1 MCTILNWKNLKKEVI
16 FVSIPKE
23 DIKLEKIVK
32 LLEQNPEE
40 NNTLYDNIY
49 NLYVL
54 IGIAKGVNDMR
65 NGRGMTLEEFNK
77 EREALYES
85 YNT

>member
-1 MCTILNWKNLKKEVI
+1 M
-16 FVSIPKE
+16 SIPKE

-32 LLEQNPEE
+32 LLEQNPQE

-54 IGIAKGVNDMR
+54 IGIAKGVNDIR

-77 EREALYES
+77 EREELYEHYS
-85 YNT
+85 RRFG

>member
-1 MCTILNWKNLKKEVI
+1 M
-16 FVSIPKE
+16 SIPKE

-32 LLEQNPEE
+32 LLEKNPEE
-40 NNTLYDNIY
+40 NKTLYDNIY

-54 IGIAKGVNDMR
+54 IGIAKGVDDIR

-77 EREALYES
+77 EREELYERYS
-85 YNT
+85 RRFG

>member
-1 MCTILNWKNLKKEVI
+1 M
-16 FVSIPKE
+16 SIPKE

-32 LLEQNPEE
+32 LLEQNSEG

-54 IGIAKGVNDMR
+54 LSIAKGIDNIR
-65 NGRGMTLEEFNK
+65 NGHGMTLDEFNK
-77 EREALYES
+77 EREELYEH
-85 YNT
+85 YNRKFG

>member
-1 MCTILNWKNLKKEVI
+1 M
-16 FVSIPKE
+16 SIPKE

-32 LLEQNPEE
+32 LLEKNPEE
-40 NNTLYDNIY
+40 NKTLYDNIY

-54 IGIAKGVNDMR
+54 IGIAKGVDDIR

-77 EREALYES
+77 EREEQYERYS
-85 YNT
+85 RRFG

>member
-1 MCTILNWKNLKKEVI
+1 M
-16 FVSIPKE
+16 SIPKE

-54 IGIAKGVNDMR
+54 IGIAKGIDEMR
-65 NGRGMTLEEFNK
+65 KGQGMTLEEFNK
-77 EREALYES
+77 EREKLYERYS
-85 YNT
+85 RRFG

>member
-1 MCTILNWKNLKKEVI
+1 M
-16 FVSIPKE
+16 SIPKE

-32 LLEQNPEE
+32 LLEKNPEE
-40 NNTLYDNIY
+40 NKTLYDNIY

-54 IGIAKGVNDMR
+54 IGIAKGVDDIR

-77 EREALYES
+77 EREELYERYS
-85 YNT
+85 RSFG

>member
-1 MCTILNWKNLKKEVI
+1 M
-16 FVSIPKE
+16 SIPKE

-32 LLEQNPEE
+32 LLEKTPEE
-40 NNTLYDNIY
+40 NKTLYDNIY

-54 IGIAKGVNDMR
+54 IGIAKGVDDIR

-77 EREALYES
+77 EREELYERYS
-85 YNT
+85 RRFG

>member
-1 MCTILNWKNLKKEVI
+1 M
-16 FVSIPKE
+16 SIPKE
-23 DIKLEKIVK
+23 DIKLEKIVQ
-32 LLEQNPEE
+32 LLEQNPQE

-54 IGIAKGVNDMR
+54 IGIAKGVNDIR

-77 EREALYES
+77 EREELYEHYS
-85 YNT
+85 RRFG

>member
-1 MCTILNWKNLKKEVI
+1 M
-16 FVSIPKE
+16 SIPKE

-32 LLEQNPEE
+32 LLEQNPQE
-40 NNTLYDNIY
+40 NNTLYHNIY

-54 IGIAKGVNDMR
+54 IGIAKGVNDIR

-77 EREALYES
+77 EREELYEHYS
-85 YNT
+85 RRFG

>member
-1 MCTILNWKNLKKEVI
+1 M
-16 FVSIPKE
+16 SIPKE
-23 DIKLEKIVK
+23 VIKLEKIVK

-85 YNT
+85 YSRRFG

>member
-1 MCTILNWKNLKKEVI
+1 M
-16 FVSIPKE
+16 SIPKE

-32 LLEQNPEE
+32 LLEKNPEE
-40 NNTLYDNIY
+40 NKTLYDNIY

-54 IGIAKGVNDMR
+54 IGIAKGVDDIR

-77 EREALYES
+77 EREKLYERYS
-85 YNT
+85 RRFG

>member
-1 MCTILNWKNLKKEVI
+1 M
-16 FVSIPKE
+16 SIPKE

-54 IGIAKGVNDMR
+54 IGIAKGVDEMR
-65 NGRGMTLEEFNK
+65 KGQGMTLEEFNK
-77 EREALYES
+77 EREELYERYS
-85 YNT
+85 RRFG

>member
-1 MCTILNWKNLKKEVI
+1 M
-16 FVSIPKE
+16 SIPKE

-32 LLEQNPEE
+32 LLEKNPEE
-40 NNTLYDNIY
+40 NKTLYDNIY

-54 IGIAKGVNDMR
+54 IGIAKGVGDIR

-77 EREALYES
+77 EREELYERYS
-85 YNT
+85 RSFG

>member
-1 MCTILNWKNLKKEVI
+1 M
-16 FVSIPKE
+16 SIPKE

-32 LLEQNPEE
+32 LLEKNPEE
-40 NNTLYDNIY
+40 NKTLYDNIY

-54 IGIAKGVNDMR
+54 IGIAKGVNDIR

-77 EREALYES
+77 EREELYEHYS
-85 YNT
+85 RRFG

>member
-1 MCTILNWKNLKKEVI
+1 M
-16 FVSIPKE
+16 SIPKE

-32 LLEQNPEE
+32 LLEQNLEE

-54 IGIAKGVNDMR
+54 IGIAKGVHDIR

-77 EREALYES
+77 EREELYERYS
-85 YNT
+85 RKFG

>member
-1 MCTILNWKNLKKEVI
+1 M
-16 FVSIPKE
+16 SIPKE

-40 NNTLYDNIY
+40 NKTLYDNIY

-54 IGIAKGVNDMR
+54 IGIAKGVDDIR

-77 EREALYES
+77 EREELYERYS
-85 YNT
+85 RRFG

>member
-1 MCTILNWKNLKKEVI
+1 M
-16 FVSIPKE
+16 SIPKE

-32 LLEQNPEE
+32 LLEKNPEE
-40 NNTLYDNIY
+40 NKTLYDNIY

-54 IGIAKGVNDMR
+54 IGIAKGVDDIR

-77 EREALYES
+77 EREELYERYS
-85 YNT
+85 RRFS

>member
-1 MCTILNWKNLKKEVI
+1 M
-16 FVSIPKE
+16 SIPKE

>member
-1 MCTILNWKNLKKEVI
+1 M
-16 FVSIPKE
+16 SIPKE

-32 LLEQNPEE
+32 LLEKNSEE
-40 NNTLYDNIY
+40 NKTLYDNIY

-54 IGIAKGVNDMR
+54 IGIAKGVDDIR

-77 EREALYES
+77 EREELYERYS
-85 YNT
+85 RRFG

>member
-1 MCTILNWKNLKKEVI
+1 M
-16 FVSIPKE
+16 SIPKE

-85 YNT
+85 YSRRFG

>member
-1 MCTILNWKNLKKEVI
+1 M
-16 FVSIPKE
+16 SIPKE

-32 LLEQNPEE
+32 LLEQNPQE

-54 IGIAKGVNDMR
+54 IGIAKGVNDIR

-77 EREALYES
+77 EREELYERYS
-85 YNT
+85 RRFG